1 MTVNMAKRK
10 NIENGLSDFS
20 DLANKKSFGYEDICR
35 LLPQR
40 PPFLMIDKVI
50 HLDVKNNSV
59 VCEKCISANEWYF
72 QGHFPDHPVMP
83 GVLILEALA
92 QSASILGKFLVKP
105 NGVLMFAAID
115 NVKFLDVVLPGDVLQ
130 LRVDVIKVRDPLL
143 NGECVARV
151 GDKVVAQCTIKAF
164 RKEL

>member
-1 MTVNMAKRK
+1 MYVGMAKRTNIK
-10 NIENGLSDFS
+10 NEFPDFS
-20 DLANKKSFGYEDICR
+20 DLAKKRSFGYEDICR

-40 PPFLMIDKVI
+40 PPFLMVDRVVD
-50 HLDVKNNSV
+50 LNVKKNFV
-59 VCEKCISANEWYF
+59 LCEKCVSSNEWYF
-72 QGHFPDHPVMP
+72 QGHFPEHPVMP

-92 QSASILGKFLVKP
+92 QSASILGRFLVKP

-115 NVKFLDVVLPGDVLQ
+115 KVKFLDVVLPGDLLQ

-143 NGECVARV
+143 QGECVARV
-151 GDKVVAQCTIKAF
+151 GDKIVAQCTIKAF

>member
-1 MTVNMAKRK
+1 MSKRK
-10 NIENGLSDFS
+10 NIKNELPDFS
-20 DLANKKSFGYEDICR
+20 DLANKRSFGYEDICR

-40 PPFLMIDKVI
+40 PPFLMVDKVI
-50 HLDVKNNSV
+50 DLDIEENFVI
-59 VCEKCISANEWYF
+59 CEKCISANEWYF
-72 QGHFPDHPVMP
+72 QGHFPEHPVMP

-92 QSASILGKFLVKP
+92 QTASILGRFLVKP
-105 NGVLMFAAID
+105 SGVLMFAAID
-115 NVKFLDVVLPGDVLQ
+115 KVKFLDVVSPGDVLQ

-143 NGECVARV
+143 TGECVAHV

>member
-1 MTVNMAKRK
+1 MAKIT
-10 NIENGLSDFS
+10 NVAHEIPDFS
-20 DLANKKSFGYEDICR
+20 DLVKKRSFGYEDICR

-40 PPFLMIDKVI
+40 PPFLMIDRVTN
-50 HLDVKNNSV
+50 LNVEDNFV

-115 NVKFLDVVLPGDVLQ
+115 KVKFLDVVLPGDVLQ

-151 GDKVVAQCTIKAF
+151 GDKIVAQCTIKAF

>member
-1 MTVNMAKRK
+1 MAKK
-10 NIENGLSDFS
+10 TNIENKLSDFS
-20 DLANKKSFGYEDICR
+20 DLAKKRSFGYEDICR

-40 PPFLMIDKVI
+40 PPFLMVDRVI
-50 HLDVKNNSV
+50 NLNVEDNFVI
-59 VCEKCISANEWYF
+59 CEKCISANEWYF
-72 QGHFPDHPVMP
+72 QGHFPEHPVMP

-92 QSASILGKFLVKP
+92 QTASILGKFLVKP

-115 NVKFLDVVLPGDVLQ
+115 KVKFLDVVLPGDVLQ
-130 LRVDVIKVRDPLL
+130 LQVNVLKVRDPLL
-143 NGECVARV
+143 HGECVAHV